1 MKKAEQTM
9 FDVYL
14 QHLMQRALI
23 IGDKSSANTYHRLI
37 SQIRSCVGNQSVSV
51 KEIDGFFILKL
62 RQKMVYNGL
71 AENTAKKY
79 IYTMRIAYYDFL
91 LTNRILCGFDPFLEA
106 NRMRRKGEYV
116 EL

>member
-1 MKKAEQTM
+1 
-9 FDVYL
+9 
-14 QHLMQRALI
+14 
-23 IGDKSSANTYHRLI
+23 
-37 SQIRSCVGNQSVSV
+37 
-51 KEIDGFFILKL
+51 
-62 RQKMVYNGL
+62 MVYNGL